1 MSPSPRIYARLDVP
15 EKCLHGTPLFTRASI
30 SLNIINDATLTRTH
44 GPGIESQGLATPE
57 LHAARSRGRLRVAN
71 LHIISSTRYRA

>member
-1 MSPSPRIYARLDVP
+1 MFTRYTLI
-15 EKCLHGTPLFTRASI
+15 FTRADI

-44 GPGIESQGLATPE
+44 ARTHGPGIELGIESQGLPTPE
-57 LHAARSRGRLRVAN
+57 LHAACPRGRLRVAN